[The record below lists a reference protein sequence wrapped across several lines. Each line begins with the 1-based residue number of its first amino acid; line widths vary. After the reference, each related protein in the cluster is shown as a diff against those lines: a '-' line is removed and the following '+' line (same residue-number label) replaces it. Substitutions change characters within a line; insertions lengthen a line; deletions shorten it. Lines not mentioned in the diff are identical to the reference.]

1 MMFFK
6 GLLLIHFAK
15 VRCTAR
21 AEVLYL
27 FAVLFICTSEGR

>member
-6 GLLLIHFAK
+6 GLLLIHLEK

-27 FAVLFICTSEGR
+27 FEVLFIFTSDGI